1 MIVFQKV
8 TKIFPDG
15 TQALGQVSCQIKKGE
30 FVFFIGPSGA
40 GKTTIMKL
48 LRRELLASEGTVIVK
63 DKNLAEMEIKEVP
76 FLRRQAAMCFQDFR
90 LLSDRT
96 VYENIAL
103 SLEVAGKKEEE
114 VEKRVAEVLKNVGL
128 EKKGGFFPL
137 QLSGGELQRVGI
149 ARAIVAKPEVLLAD
163 EPTGNL
169 DPESAFEILKLFKE
183 INLSG
188 TTVLVATHN
197 AELVNKFAE
206 RVIALNKGKIVS
218 DTSKGKYELFKKEGS
233 KNKKA

>member
-48 LRRELLASEGTVIVK
+48 LRRELVASEGTVIVK
-63 DKNLAEMEIKEVP
+63 DKNLAEMENKEVP
-76 FLRRQAAMCFQDFR
+76 LLRRQVSMCFQDFK

-96 VYENIAL
+96 VQENIAL
-103 SLEVAGKKEEE
+103 SLEVAGLKEEE
-114 VEKRVAEVLKNVGL
+114 VEKRVAEALKNVGL

-206 RVIALNKGKIVS
+206 RVIAL
-218 DTSKGKYELFKKEGS
+218 SKGKVVS
-233 KNKKA
+233 DKAKGKYKI

>member
-63 DKNLAEMEIKEVP
+63 DKNLAEMEVKEVP
-76 FLRRQAAMCFQDFR
+76 LLRRQVSMCFQDFR

-96 VYENIAL
+96 VQENIAL
-103 SLEVAGKKEEE
+103 SLEVAGLKEEE

-197 AELVNKFAE
+197 AQLVNKFAE
-206 RVIALNKGKIVS
+206 RVIALNKGKVIS
-218 DTSKGKYELFKKEGS
+218 DTAKGKYKI
-233 KNKKA
+233 

>member
-8 TKIFPDG
+8 TKVFPDG
-15 TQALGQVSCQIKKGE
+15 TQALEQASFQIKKGE
-30 FVFFIGPSGA
+30 FVFLIGQSGA

-48 LRRELLASEGTVIVK
+48 LRRELLTSEGTVIVK
-63 DKNLAEMEIKEVP
+63 DKNLTEMKTKEVP
-76 FLRRQAAMCFQDFR
+76 FLRRQVAMCFQDFK

-103 SLEVAGKKEEE
+103 SLEVAGLEETKP
-114 VEKRVAEVLKNVGL
+114 EKRIAEVLKNVDL
-128 EKKGGFFPL
+128 ENKGGFFPL

-149 ARAIVAKPEVLLAD
+149 ARAIVAKPEILLAD

-169 DPESAFEILKLFKE
+169 DPESAFEVLKLFKE
-183 INLSG
+183 IHLSG

-197 AELVNKFAE
+197 VELVNKFAE
-206 RVIALNKGKIVS
+206 RVIVLSKGKIIS
-218 DTSKGKYELFKKEGS
+218 DSQKGKYELFKRS
-233 KNKKA
+233 K

>member
-63 DKNLAEMEIKEVP
+63 DKNLAEMEDKEVP
-76 FLRRQAAMCFQDFR
+76 LLRRQVTMCFQDFK

-96 VYENIAL
+96 VQENIAL
-103 SLEVAGKKEEE
+103 SLEVAGLKEEE
-114 VEKRVAEVLKNVGL
+114 VEKRVAETLKNVGL

-169 DPESAFEILKLFKE
+169 DPESAWEILKLFKE

-206 RVIALNKGKIVS
+206 RVIAL
-218 DTSKGKYELFKKEGS
+218 SKGKVVS
-233 KNKKA
+233 DKAKGKYKI

>member
-63 DKNLAEMEIKEVP
+63 DKNLAEMEDKEVP
-76 FLRRQAAMCFQDFR
+76 LLRRQVTMCFQDFK

-96 VYENIAL
+96 VQENIAL
-103 SLEVAGKKEEE
+103 SLEVAGLKEEE
-114 VEKRVAEVLKNVGL
+114 VEKRVAETLKNVGL

-169 DPESAFEILKLFKE
+169 DPESAWEILKLFKE

-206 RVIALNKGKIVS
+206 RVIALSKGKVVS
-218 DTSKGKYELFKKEGS
+218 DTAKGKYEISVKVKSKK
-233 KNKKA
+233 

>member
-8 TKIFPDG
+8 SRLFTDG
-15 TQALGQVSCQIKKGE
+15 SRGVNEISFQINEGE

-48 LRRELLASEGTVIVK
+48 LRREAMASSGAILIK
-63 DKNLAEMEIKEVP
+63 DKDLGELEKEDVP
-76 FLRRQAAMCFQDFR
+76 ELRRQVTMCFQDFK
-90 LLSDRT
+90 LLNDRT
-96 VYENIAL
+96 VFENVAL
-103 SLEVAGKKEEE
+103 SLEIAG
-114 VEKRVAEVLKNVGL
+114 VDDQEVLKRVSEVLTKVGL
-128 EKKGGFFPL
+128 KKKGGFFPI

-149 ARAIVAKPEVLLAD
+149 ARAIVGEPEVLIAD

-169 DPESAFEILKLFKE
+169 DPTSALKILKLFKE

-197 AELVNKFAE
+197 SELVDKFQE
-206 RVIALNKGKIVS
+206 RVISLDKGQIVS
-218 DTSKGKYELFKKEGS
+218 DTKKGKYVLKKKE
-233 KNKKA
+233 K

>member
-15 TQALGQVSCQIKKGE
+15 TQALEQVSCQIKKGE

-48 LRRELLASEGTVIVK
+48 LRRELLANEGTVIVK
-63 DKNLAEMEIKEVP
+63 DKNLAEMENKEVP
-76 FLRRQAAMCFQDFR
+76 FLRRQVTMCFQDFK
-90 LLSDRT
+90 LLSDQT
-96 VYENIAL
+96 VQENIAL
-103 SLEVAGKKEEE
+103 SLEVAGLKEEE
-114 VEKRVAEVLKNVGL
+114 VEKRVAETLKNVGL

-188 TTVLVATHN
+188 ATVLVATHN
-197 AELVNKFAE
+197 TELVNKFEE
-206 RVIALNKGKIVS
+206 RVIALSKGKIVN
-218 DTSKGKYELFKKEGS
+218 DTSKGKYEFFKKEVH
-233 KNKKA
+233 KKT

>member
-15 TQALGQVSCQIKKGE
+15 TQALEQVSCQIKKGE

-48 LRRELLASEGTVIVK
+48 LRRELLANEGTVIVK
-63 DKNLAEMEIKEVP
+63 DKNLAEMENKEVP
-76 FLRRQAAMCFQDFR
+76 FLRRQVTMCFQDFK

-103 SLEVAGKKEEE
+103 SLEVAGLREEE
-114 VEKRVAEVLKNVGL
+114 VEKRVAETLKNVGL

-188 TTVLVATHN
+188 ATVLVATHN
-197 AELVNKFAE
+197 TELVNKFEE
-206 RVIALNKGKIVS
+206 RVIALSKGKIIS
-218 DTSKGKYELFKKEGS
+218 DTIKGKYEFFKKEVH
-233 KNKKA
+233 KKT